1 MNKIDIVID
10 GKVPARNALLLLD
23 KGKQKP
29 LLNISYINC
38 YPIKVGEF
46 TMVTPDNVLE
56 FKDGVFEFKNDV
68 VEEVKKFYN
77 TQLTNQLNIILHM
90 LADAYVDNYE
100 TDIKDVIEASKTDED
115 VRDAL
120 ARFNASVSKILTQFQ
135 NEDHLT
141 EIDVLLASDAVTAV
155 YPFNVSTGY
164 LHTELI
170 PVNQYLEKGKVLS
183 VGETNPDE
191 HVKNLFKIFRE
202 DIGES
207 KNPAI
212 YIDGNDNEY
221 FVIRKDSNY
230 FIRKQSLDVLFK
242 LSKFIPV

>member
-1 MNKIDIVID
+1 MRKIDLVID

-38 YPIKVGEF
+38 YPVKVGEF
-46 TMVTPDNVLE
+46 TMITPDNVLE
-56 FKDGVFEFKNDV
+56 FKDGVFEFKDGV
-68 VEEVKKFYN
+68 EEEVKKFYN
-77 TQLTNQLNIILHM
+77 TQLTNQLNIILYM
-90 LADAYVDNYE
+90 LADAYVDDYSV
-100 TDIKDVIEASKTDED
+100 DIKDVIEASKTDDD

-120 ARFNASVSKILTQFQ
+120 IRFNTDVSEMLTMFNDEDYLEKI
-135 NEDHLT
+135 E
-141 EIDVLLASDAVTAV
+141 ELLPADAVTAV
-155 YPFNVSTGY
+155 YPFNITTGY

-170 PVNQYLEKGKVLS
+170 PVNKYLEKGLVLN
-183 VGETNPDE
+183 VNETNPDE
-191 HVKNLFKIFRE
+191 HVRNLFKIFRK

-207 KNPAI
+207 KNPVI
-212 YIDGNDNEY
+212 YIDENDDEY

-230 FIRKQSLDVLFK
+230 FIRKQSMDVIFK